1 MKNIAFCFV
10 LFLGL
15 FVFFACGSA
24 PPPPDPAPAPAP
36 VPEPEP
42 KAPTRI
48 LIPPPPSREPPRPQ
62 EPPKARVSPSRSTD
76 LILTGAETYIVVKGD
91 TLSKISKRKYK
102 NSYYYPLIM
111 MASRGIVKNQDHIQ
125 PGMVL
130 TIPKLQPNLNDARA
144 RASMKKYFLEV
155 ADITSRKRP
164 SDAAGL
170 RRLAR
175 SL

>member
-1 MKNIAFCFV
+1 MKNIIFCFV
-10 LFLGL
+10 LFLGF

-24 PPPPDPAPAPAP
+24 PPPPDPEPASAP
-36 VPEPEP
+36 VPAPTP
-42 KAPTRI
+42 TPPTRI
-48 LIPPPPSREPPRPQ
+48 LVPPPPRRETPKPQ
-62 EPPKARVSPSRSTD
+62 EPPKASVSPSRTTD
-76 LILTGAETYIVVKGD
+76 LILNGAETYTVVKGD
-91 TLSKISKRKYK
+91 TLSKISRRKYK

-111 MASRGIVKNQDHIQ
+111 MASKGIVKNQDHIQ

-164 SDAAGL
+164 NDAAGL

-175 SL
+175 SF